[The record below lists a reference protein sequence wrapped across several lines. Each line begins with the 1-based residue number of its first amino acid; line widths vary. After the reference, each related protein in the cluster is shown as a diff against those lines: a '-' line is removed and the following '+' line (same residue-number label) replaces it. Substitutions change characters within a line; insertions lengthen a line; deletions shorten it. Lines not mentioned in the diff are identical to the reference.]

1 MEFLEVSEGLERI
14 ELLAKVTN
22 LEAVTDREQQVAL
35 LLIGEWARDLNVKI
49 KMDMKKPHT
58 GGTLSS

>member
-22 LEAVTDREQQVAL
+22 LEAVTEREQQVAL

-49 KMDMKKPHT
+49 KMDMKKPQS